1 MNNYTGDQS
10 KQSQW
15 DNSPDMKYR
24 YTPSTNKDSMIT
36 DKKPINDMY
45 DDDTHKLFNE
55 FKKLSHEEIFKYII
69 QSKDDMTI
77 NYLNS
82 QTELIMLK

>member
-36 DKKPINDMY
+36 DKKPINDIH
-45 DDDTHKLFNE
+45 DDTHKLFNE